1 MRLLIDYLLHTYVG
15 TYEACKVL
23 RYFYR
28 KRFKFYPNSFFE
40 YASKVIKTPKCKL
53 CNDYAALLPT
63 PPKHF
68 YAPKFI
74 V

>member
-40 YASKVIKTPKCKL
+40 YASKVIKRHNVNCVMIML
-53 CNDYAALLPT
+53 LFFQLLPNT
-63 PPKHF
+63 FMHQSL
-68 YAPKFI
+68 
-74 V
+74 